1 MSARIKNNIVGF
13 SQKTRSTADFHL
25 KTNGKK
31 NHSENGEEAERAR
44 RIARS
49 IEYMLEN
56 LDQPLSVAKLA
67 AKANI
72 SESHYFAMFKRC
84 TGGAP
89 IDYFI
94 RLRMQKAC
102 RLLGGTSM
110 SVKEVAAILG
120 YDDPF
125 YFSRVFKLV
134 HRIAPSQYRV
144 TIESQQM
151 MESASL

>member
-1 MSARIKNNIVGF
+1 MKNNEIGF
-13 SQKTRSTADFHL
+13 SPATRNAADFHV
-25 KTNGKK
+25 KKSGKK
-31 NHSENGEEAERAR
+31 NHFENGGESECGR
-44 RIARS
+44 RITRS
-49 IEYMLEN
+49 IEHMLQN
-56 LDQPLSVAKLA
+56 LDKPLSVAKLA
-67 AKANI
+67 ATANI

-102 RLLGGTSM
+102 RLLGTTSM

-125 YFSRVFKLV
+125 YFSRVFKLIN
-134 HRIAPSQYRV
+134 RIAPSQYRV
-144 TIESQQM
+144 TKEPQQ
-151 MESASL
+151 EKISI